1 MDKVKEFLES
11 FGQFN
16 VNLVLLGLFL
26 FLFGLNL
33 KQCSDTNAV
42 ASKYEK
48 KVSKLNE
55 TIDTLQIRLA
65 VQDVKIANN
74 LSSVDSVVS
83 AKLYGPLKLKQELS
97 SVKENVNSL
106 NSRVRSLGSLKEKP

>member
-1 MDKVKEFLES
+1 MDKLKEFLEN

-16 VNLVLLGLFL
+16 VNLALIGFFV

-33 KQCSDTNAV
+33 KQCSDTNNVAV
-42 ASKYEK
+42 KYEK
-48 KVSKLNE
+48 KIAKLNE
-55 TIDTLQIRLA
+55 SIDTLQIKIA

-74 LSSVDSVVS
+74 LSAVDSVVS

-97 SVKENVNSL
+97 SVKANVNSL
-106 NSRVRSLGSLKEKP
+106 NSKVRSLRNVE

>member
-1 MDKVKEFLES
+1 MDKVKEFLET

-16 VNLVLLGLFL
+16 TNLVLIGMILLLFA
-26 FLFGLNL
+26 FNL
-33 KQCSDTNAV
+33 KQCSDTTTV
-42 ASKYEK
+42 SVKLDK
-48 KVSKLNE
+48 KIVKLNE

-74 LSSVDSVVS
+74 LSAVDSVVS

-97 SVKENVNSL
+97 SVKANVNSL
-106 NSRVRSLGSLKEKP
+106 NSKVKSLQK

>member
-1 MDKVKEFLES
+1 MDKLKEFLES

-16 VNLVLLGLFL
+16 TNLVLVGLILFL
-26 FLFGLNL
+26 FAFSL

-42 ASKYEK
+42 STKYEK
-48 KVSKLNE
+48 KISKLNE
-55 TIDTLQIRLA
+55 SIDTLQIRLA

-74 LSSVDSVVS
+74 LSAVDSVVS

-97 SVKENVNSL
+97 SVRANVNSL
-106 NSRVRSLGSLKEKP
+106 NSKVKSLEK